1 MNEIEL
7 SYNRYIKKLL
17 NNNADA
23 ILLTNKY
30 KSAIALVDILES
42 EIESFKYEEE
52 NDIEYLNKI
61 FGILNKLIDGNET
74 LLDTLYNRFTYI
86 HNCMRIT
93 LHYHPENMDDNALD
107 RFRTL
112 QKIMDKMENTLLQLY
127 LNNPT
132 EYDYDKEAFIEYVI
146 FKLKYENIVRDA
158 VEKFPY
164 IVNSIDNNG
173 VSLIE
178 KVLDKYLSSLDEY
191 LSLENLGHIDDLIY
205 YSKVLKIIMSSNK
218 VKIDDYSIKYMLSTI
233 MEFYKSKNY
242 TQNRHK
248 EKLSFF
254 INDCIN
260 ILTGEKEEETL
271 DYLNYKYE
279 IHSKFKEAH
288 NLEAK
293 RIYIDNK
300 KELVKTTNRK
310 IYTFDGKGAFEL
322 DDGLSCTYEDGIYH
336 LGVHIAD
343 PNSYIDINNI
353 LMDEATRRTT
363 SLYMGNEC
371 IPLFPFILSGDTMSL
386 NVNKKT
392 WCMSYYYD
400 IDAITGDLINFNIK
414 NEICEITGNLTYQ
427 QFDEYLNKGTS
438 DSELFNTLVNLSN
451 ISSILKR
458 IYNKQIT
465 FEEFNN
471 TNQSESTKV
480 VESAMIYTN
489 YQTAK
494 YFDKNDLPFMYRC
507 HEKTNDDVYI
517 LNKIEENLRNKNQS
531 QDIINEINKYKELMQ
546 KAYYTRHNIGHYG
559 LGIKYYSHVTSP
571 LRRLADVINSI
582 CIKKF
587 YINKNFTKDDIK
599 EMIDL
604 IDEISEQ
611 INNKRNSCVDYE
623 IQYLRLKN
631 RV

>member
-1 MNEIEL
+1 
-7 SYNRYIKKLL
+7 
-17 NNNADA
+17 
-23 ILLTNKY
+23 
-30 KSAIALVDILES
+30 
-42 EIESFKYEEE
+42 
-52 NDIEYLNKI
+52 
-61 FGILNKLIDGNET
+61 
-74 LLDTLYNRFTYI
+74 
-86 HNCMRIT
+86 
-93 LHYHPENMDDNALD
+93 
-107 RFRTL
+107 
-112 QKIMDKMENTLLQLY
+112 
-127 LNNPT
+127 
-132 EYDYDKEAFIEYVI
+132 
-146 FKLKYENIVRDA
+146 
-158 VEKFPY
+158 
-164 IVNSIDNNG
+164 
-173 VSLIE
+173 
-178 KVLDKYLSSLDEY
+178 
-191 LSLENLGHIDDLIY
+191 
-205 YSKVLKIIMSSNK
+205 
-218 VKIDDYSIKYMLSTI
+218 
-233 MEFYKSKNY
+233 
-242 TQNRHK
+242 
-248 EKLSFF
+248 
-254 INDCIN
+254 
-260 ILTGEKEEETL
+260 
-271 DYLNYKYE
+271 
-279 IHSKFKEAH
+279 
-288 NLEAK
+288 
-293 RIYIDNK
+293 
-300 KELVKTTNRK
+300 
-310 IYTFDGKGAFEL
+310 
-322 DDGLSCTYEDGIYH
+322 
-336 LGVHIAD
+336 
-343 PNSYIDINNI
+343 
-353 LMDEATRRTT
+353 
-363 SLYMGNEC
+363 
-371 IPLFPFILSGDTMSL
+371 MSL